1 MPLFLFKTMPYVT
14 VDVHVDLDDFDDD
27 DLIGECQKRGLS
39 VESDCGDEI
48 TEMFYAFKLGRTER
62 AVELARKVAQD
73 HVGMILP

>member
-1 MPLFLFKTMPYVT
+1 MPYVT

-62 AVELARKVAQD
+62 AVELARKIAQD